1 MAEGPYT
8 FPESSTDLVL
18 WRGCLSPEIKF
29 KEESC
34 LSILHPPRA
43 TNIFVSDPSPL
54 NFWWISQSCYFYLS
68 LIDFLTHRNLVFSPT
83 ASLIPFIQRPGTTF
97 NCQIQGIFLSLFQL
111 SFSEALDIHPVS
123 PLTHSV
129 NVCRPSLSW
138 FLLNGGR
145 PPCSALCQLFSQNSL
160 FSGKLSYSYLIIT
173 ITCTEYKCE
182 TNAKPI
188 TCVIPPHPNKSPL
201 GLGVL

>member
-18 WRGCLSPEIKF
+18 WRGCLRPEIKSK
-29 KEESC
+29 KESS

-54 NFWWISQSCYFYLS
+54 NFWRISQSCYFYLS

-83 ASLIPFIQRPGTTF
+83 ASLIPFIQRPGMTS

-111 SFSEALDIHPVS
+111 SFSEVLDIHPVS

-129 NVCRPSLSW
+129 NVCSSPLSW

-145 PPCSALCQLFSQNSL
+145 PPCSALCQLFFLKIL
-160 FSGKLSYSYLIIT
+160 FYL
-173 ITCTEYKCE
+173 
-182 TNAKPI
+182 TNKATP
-188 TCVIPPHPNKSPL
+188 T
-201 GLGVL
+201 

>member
-8 FPESSTDLVL
+8 FPESSTDLVF
-18 WRGCLSPEIKF
+18 WRGCLSPEIKSK
-29 KEESC
+29 KERC

-129 NVCRPSLSW
+129 HVCRPSLSW
-138 FLLNGGR
+138 FLLNRGR
-145 PPCSALCQLFSQNSL
+145 PPCSALCQPFLKILF
-160 FSGKLSYSYLIIT
+160 YL
-173 ITCTEYKCE
+173 
-182 TNAKPI
+182 A
-188 TCVIPPHPNKSPL
+188 NKATPT
-201 GLGVL
+201 